1 MKVSTKGRYALRMMI
16 DIAKNNTGEWISIKD
31 IARRQNISEKYLEQ
45 IVSPLTRGGLLMSSR
60 GPSGGYLLSRTPREY
75 TAGEIL
81 RAIEGS
87 MAPVACLDGLENSC
101 EQQERCATLKFW
113 QGLYQVINEYIDST
127 TLQDLVDTDAC
138 SDVPD
143 FSI

>member
-16 DIAKNNTGEWISIKD
+16 DIAKNSTGEWISIKD

-45 IVSPLTRGGLLMSSR
+45 IVSPLTRGGLLLSSR
-60 GPSGGYLLSRTPREY
+60 GPSGGYMLSRPPKEY

-81 RAIEGS
+81 RTIEGS
-87 MAPVACLDGLENSC
+87 MAPVACLDGMDNIC
-101 EQQERCATLKFW
+101 EHQERCATLTFW
-113 QGLYQVINEYIDST
+113 QGLYQVINEYIEAV
-127 TLQDLVDTDAC
+127 TLQDLVDRDLC
-138 SDVPD
+138 SDLPD